1 MIVDIT
7 FKDDNGMELCCASEG
22 EYHSSDDFIK
32 YSNTDI
38 DLNDAKMIVTILAYI
53 HKVLDTNIIDQLFS

>member
-1 MIVDIT
+1 MIVDVT
-7 FKDDNGMELCCASEG
+7 FKDDNGKEICCSSEG
-22 EYHSSDDFIK
+22 EFNSHGDFIK
-32 YSNTDI
+32 YGDCDI